1 MAGYKNP
8 VIRIPFP
15 EDLADDCHVVIRNP
29 RLIPAA
35 ELQSFFAGSRE
46 IAEAARKAAEAG
58 FEVADEA
65 VSEGA
70 AQMYRLAAHLII
82 GWRVWD
88 TRVPVRL
95 DDDGNLIED
104 EETRPRLLPPAP
116 VTPELARLLP
126 QEPLTAI
133 MNEVAKAN
141 PQNRTAAPEDGTSK
155 TS

>member
-1 MAGYKNP
+1 
-8 VIRIPFP
+8 
-15 EDLADDCHVVIRNP
+15 VVIRNP

-35 ELQSFFAGSRE
+35 ELQSFFEGSRDF
-46 IAEAARKAAEAG
+46 AEAARAAAEAG
-58 FEVADEA
+58 SDVPDET
-65 VSEGA
+65 VKEGT
-70 AQMYRLAAHLII
+70 AQMYRLAAHLIV

-88 TRVPVRL
+88 PRVPVKL

-104 EETRPRLLPPAP
+104 EETRPRLLPGAP

-133 MNEVAKAN
+133 MEEVAKAN
-141 PQNRTAAPEDGTSK
+141 PQNRRAAPEDGTSR